1 MHLMRASAFGILV
14 LLSACFSS
22 PPQRLTEVSL
32 VPVLGNFTE
41 FWSIC
46 GSAHAMTQD
55 KRWLVS
61 VKYPKSSGA
70 LAVSPGSEYAVDL
83 VDFREVR
90 DLGAAV
96 SLYQNN
102 DIVLENN
109 EPLVVRGVS
118 GQSQFRIRTM
128 RRNRESTVSIS
139 LQSVVFPHPSGE
151 VRLTSAVFPVL
162 KVNPWCPG

>member
-1 MHLMRASAFGILV
+1 M
-14 LLSACFSS
+14 
-22 PPQRLTEVSL
+22 

-46 GSAHAMTQD
+46 GAAHAMTQD

-61 VKYPKSSGA
+61 VTYPKSSGV
-70 LAVSPGSEYAVDL
+70 LAVSPESAYAVDL

-90 DLGAAV
+90 DLEAAV

-109 EPLVVRGVS
+109 DPLVVRGAS
-118 GQSQFRIRTM
+118 GQSRFRIRTK
-128 RRNRESTVSIS
+128 RPSWESTVSIT
-139 LQSVVFPHPSGE
+139 LQSVIFPHPSGE

-162 KVNPWCPG
+162 SVNPWCPG